1 MGGMMRRFNLVGIGV
16 LLVAVCLPAIPARA
30 ASGFA
35 SPQFQAQWQ
44 QGEGIT
50 PNFWGPLSLA
60 KDGQQEP
67 YKEAQGG
74 NRLVQYFDKGRM
86 ELTNG
91 TVTNGLLATEIVK
104 GQIQVGDATF
114 QSSIPPAIPVAGD
127 PDNPGPTYASLA
139 GKGKGLFDAAPQQ
152 TGNYAQAVLSPSGDI
167 SVSNAGPSDPATFAA
182 YDGPT
187 KHNVPKTFADYR
199 AKAGL
204 QTIGYGISEPFTT
217 TVKVGGQQKQVMV
230 QVFERRVLTYTA
242 SNDPA
247 FRVEMGN
254 IGQHYYQWRYGTAP
268 LQTAPTQPIPPIQPT
283 QPPPSSAIQLSGTGQ
298 TATKPIA
305 LPAGVY
311 VLTLTHNGRRNFIVN
326 VFDSKGSS
334 DLLVNEV
341 GGFSGKKWLVGD
353 ATYTFDIQAD
363 GAWSIAFTPIGTQGS
378 PSFSGSSFDV
388 SGTFTPPSGPTA
400 FAFTHTGKRNFIVEL
415 NCNGGTSTDLI
426 QNEIGQ
432 VSGSRIVRFPSDATR
447 CFWSVE
453 ADGSWTIKPL

>member
-1 MGGMMRRFNLVGIGV
+1 MRRFNLVGIGV
-16 LLVAVCLPAIPARA
+16 LLVAMCLLAIPARA

-67 YKEAQGG
+67 YKEVQGG

-152 TGNYAQAVLSPSGDI
+152 TSNYAQAVLSPSGDI

-187 KHNVPKTFADYR
+187 KHNVPKTFTDYR

-204 QTIGYGISEPFTT
+204 QTIGYGVSEPFTT

-242 SNDPA
+242 SNEDA

-254 IGQHYYQWRYGTAP
+254 IGAHYYQWRYTGGALPSTSPANPPTTTPVPSPATTGDAIGQTLACKCSYSGKSTFNVTVNDIKRSTTIGKATASGVFAVFFVHVTNMGKEP
-268 LQTAPTQPIPPIQPT
+268 GYISDSGLVVLDSQGRKFSTSGA
-283 QPPPSSAIQLSGTGQ
+283 SSAQSAAQDQYHLKGFYADVQPSLS
-298 TATKPIA
+298 ADM
-305 LPAGVY
+305 V
-311 VLTLTHNGRRNFIVN
+311 F
-326 VFDSKGSS
+326 VFDIAP
-334 DLLVNEV
+334 
-341 GGFSGKKWLVGD
+341 D
-353 ATYTFDIQAD
+353 ATGLHLALGQ
-363 GAWSIAFTPIGTQGS
+363 
-378 PSFSGSSFDV
+378 SG
-388 SGTFTPPSGPTA
+388 
-400 FAFTHTGKRNFIVEL
+400 
-415 NCNGGTSTDLI
+415 
-426 QNEIGQ
+426 
-432 VSGSRIVRFPSDATR
+432 
-447 CFWSVE
+447 
-453 ADGSWTIKPL
+453 